1 MHGHQINDC
10 IVSNIFK
17 KFELGGSEAVEG
29 YLMSI
34 AAKLVKIAM
43 KINFH
48 THAHDNKSG
57 AFLGE

>member
-1 MHGHQINDC
+1 M
-10 IVSNIFK
+10 SNIFK

-34 AAKLVKIAM
+34 AAKLVKTAM